1 MDRSDTLQCIDWRS
15 VDKTCSRF
23 RALYYFSLPWMT
35 FTFGYIPMQIVV
47 LLVHAMLRGK
57 SQKRTVWVQI
67 DKVLCD
73 PTVLRGKCWQL
84 GQQTF
89 CPQGEIVSAL
99 VLILHLIIN
108 AVLVV
113 SFTILDHHQHRRH
126 HHKYHRAISTFTK
139 SNFWLHE
146 QSENIKKNL
155 HLQLCIINPKTYTSL
170 IWWQTLIWFPTSF
183 HSAWFSDLRGV
194 VSKILRGLGLVSL
207 SDYALSLW
215 SSAS

>member
-1 MDRSDTLQCIDWRS
+1 MVSVSQIFCRCGAHLCFLTQMDRSDTVQCIDWRS

-23 RALYYFSLPWMT
+23 RALYQFSLHWMT
-35 FTFGYIPMQIVV
+35 FTFGCIPMQIV
-47 LLVHAMLRGK
+47 HTMLRGK

-67 DKVLCD
+67 DIVLCD

-99 VLILHLIIN
+99 VLILHIIIN

-126 HHKYHRAISTFTK
+126 HHKYHRAISTLTFGYMSRVKTLRK
-139 SNFWLHE
+139 I
-146 QSENIKKNL
+146 NICN
-155 HLQLCIINPKTYTSL
+155 Y
-170 IWWQTLIWFPTSF
+170 
-183 HSAWFSDLRGV
+183 
-194 VSKILRGLGLVSL
+194 VSSIQKHILR
-207 SDYALSLW
+207 
-215 SSAS
+215 